1 MPQEHDTEFRTE
13 ELPLAA
19 FLCLEGHK
27 FLRVERIDGS
37 NLSTIIFSVTPRL
50 IEDVEC
56 FESGLAAV
64 EPVAYQQKYYWLR
77 NKMNPDGRRR
87 RARS

>member
-1 MPQEHDTEFRTE
+1 VPQEHDPEFRTE

-19 FLCLEGHK
+19 FLCLEGHH
-27 FLRVERIDGS
+27 FLRIEPVKGS
-37 NLSTIIFSVTPRL
+37 HLKSVVFRSNARL

-56 FESGLAAV
+56 YESGTAAV
-64 EPVAYQQKYYWLR
+64 EPVDFQKKIYWLR
-77 NKMNPDGRRR
+77 NKMNPNGRRD

>member
-1 MPQEHDTEFRTE
+1 VPQEHETEFRTE

-19 FLCLEGHK
+19 FLCLEGHH
-27 FLRVERIDGS
+27 FLRIERVGGS
-37 NLSTIIFSVTPRL
+37 HLRSVIFRETARL

-56 FESGLAAV
+56 YESGAATV
-64 EPVAYQQKYYWLR
+64 EPVSYQQKYYWLR
-77 NKMNPDGRRR
+77 NKMNPNGKRD

>member
-1 MPQEHDTEFRTE
+1 VPQEHETEFRTE

-27 FLRVERIDGS
+27 FIHVERIDGS
-37 NLSTIIFSVTPRL
+37 PLRTIVFRNTPRL

-56 FESGLAAV
+56 FDSGLASV
-64 EPVAYQQKYYWLR
+64 EPIAYQQKYYWIR

-87 RARS
+87 RART